1 MSSLILQKISLQ
13 GKLSMAELPQ
23 TPMIQ
28 GEKIW
33 LRAMEKR
40 DLAAFSRGRND
51 LKLGY
56 EAGYYFPESM
66 TSLEQWYEKLI
77 RERYGNDGF
86 YFTICRQGSDEIV
99 GFTWLWHLNYRDGNT
114 EFSIFLAE
122 TELMGQGLGTDALN
136 TILDFGFN
144 NLPLERIYL
153 EVRAGNKGAI
163 RSYEKAG
170 MIVEGTLRNAERYNG
185 ILVDKLSMS
194 ILRDEWE
201 GLARIRVEKPS
212 A

>member
-1 MSSLILQKISLQ
+1 MSLQ
-13 GKLSMAELPQ
+13 GRLKMAELPQ

-51 LKLGY
+51 LRIGY

-66 TSLEQWYEKLI
+66 TSLEKWYENLI
-77 RERYGNDGF
+77 SERYGKDGF
-86 YFTICRQGSDEIV
+86 YLTICRQGSDEIV
-99 GFTWLWHLNYRDGNT
+99 GFAWLWHLNYKDGNA
-114 EFSIFLAE
+114 EFSIFLAD
-122 TELMGQGLGTDALN
+122 TEVMGKGLGTDALN
-136 TILDFGFN
+136 AILDFGFN
-144 NLPLERIYL
+144 HLPLERVYL
-153 EVRAGNKGAI
+153 VVRAGSKGAV

-170 MIVEGTLRNAERYNG
+170 MIVEGTLRKAERYRG
-185 ILVDKLSMS
+185 KLVDQLLMS

-201 GLARIRVEKPS
+201 GLDRRGVAKTS
-212 A
+212 D